1 MAATYDAWLA
11 VKAPP
16 SASAPSGSVV
26 KRPANAKRKAANDS
40 PPPHHRNVAGGAQQ
54 SAAPTMGPPPTT
66 PGKRKRTR
74 ELSQGLLRTPT
85 KTLSASPSNSV
96 HDSGGSVVDVP
107 LTPKA
112 AESPSLRGK
121 QRHKDVLMASPSSR
135 RIRQYEDGGSPSKLR
150 ALLSS
155 FSSIQRT
162 PTKTSGR
169 GEDDNDRRLLERLV
183 GGSAF
188 TPRTKARKRLRGEV
202 VVTPEK
208 ARAQEQL
215 ELVGQQTRGDTA
227 RDRPAPKK
235 KRGMALSTLRDYGM
249 VPIAGPQSKAGS
261 QSRPQEDKAQV
272 RIEAGDGD
280 EGDDGDDDQDMLGPS
295 PSVDRIVDR
304 PVKAFRPLF
313 GVVSNG
319 QLNDD
324 DDDDRN
330 ERVDL
335 ADGLSVPAP
344 QARAAHD
351 EEGEEQDVVIVPYQ
365 RYERGHFRQYLYSP
379 QERMSDDEDDLNV
392 YGVVAPAAVRP
403 ESPEELAEDSSDDDA
418 APVLDA
424 LTLNSPQCK
433 RARNMQRIK
442 AERHVQQLLGA
453 HEEDWR
459 AFEGDMGE
467 EHGRREGSSIPP
479 RSNKVGP
486 PIKGGKLRK
495 GFKDVTSA
503 VAKSDAEVDH
513 TPPAPSSALVFA
525 NDREQAGS
533 DDEQYNGEDDSNDE
547 WASDVSSA
555 GYGLGDG
562 YMSDNVE

>member
-1 MAATYDAWLA
+1 
-11 VKAPP
+11 
-16 SASAPSGSVV
+16 
-26 KRPANAKRKAANDS
+26 
-40 PPPHHRNVAGGAQQ
+40 
-54 SAAPTMGPPPTT
+54 MGPPPTT

-107 LTPKA
+107 LTPKQT

-121 QRHKDVLMASPSSR
+121 QRHEDLPASSPSSR
-135 RIRQYEDGGSPSKLR
+135 RIRQYDDGGSPSKLR

-162 PTKTSGR
+162 PTKASGR
-169 GEDDNDRRLLERLV
+169 GEEDNDRRLLERLV

-208 ARAQEQL
+208 ARAEEQP
-215 ELVGQQTRGDTA
+215 VGQQTRGDTT
-227 RDRPAPKK
+227 RDRPARKK

-249 VPIAGPQSKAGS
+249 VPVAGPQSKAGS
-261 QSRPQEDKAQV
+261 QSRLQEDKAQV
-272 RIEAGDGD
+272 RIEVGDGD
-280 EGDDGDDDQDMLGPS
+280 EGDDGDDDHDMLGPS
-295 PSVDRIVDR
+295 PSVDRSVDR
-304 PVKAFRPLF
+304 PIKAFRPLF

-324 DDDDRN
+324 DDDDDGDDDDRN
-330 ERVDL
+330 ERLDQ

-344 QARAAHD
+344 QARAANE

-365 RYERGHFRQYLYSP
+365 RHERGRFRQYLYSP
-379 QERMSDDEDDLNV
+379 QGCMSDDEDDLNV
-392 YGVVAPAAVRP
+392 YGVVAPSAVRQ
-403 ESPEELAEDSSDDDA
+403 ESPGKLAEDSSDDDA

-453 HEEDWR
+453 NEEDWR

-467 EHGRREGSSIPP
+467 EHGRRREGASIPP

-503 VAKSDAEVDH
+503 VAGSDTADDR
-513 TPPAPSSALVFA
+513 TPPASSSALVFA

-533 DDEQYNGEDDSNDE
+533 DDEQHNGEDDSNDE